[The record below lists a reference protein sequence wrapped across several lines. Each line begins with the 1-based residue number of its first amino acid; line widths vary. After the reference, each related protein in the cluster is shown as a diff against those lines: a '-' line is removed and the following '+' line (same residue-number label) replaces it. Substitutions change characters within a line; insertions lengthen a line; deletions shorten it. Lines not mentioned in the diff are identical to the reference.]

1 MVLTSR
7 VTFDHA
13 DARPR
18 MRILVPVLMG
28 QKARPVISIG
38 DALAISPG
46 GSGTLLALVEIRT
59 GRDNEVFAQENRRRD
74 MLRWVAGLEYD
85 SDVRRRLRLSL
96 RMTANAASSV
106 RDAAAENEV
115 TTMVLEWP
123 TVESARRHGL
133 MDLTRQLLTDH
144 GFDLIFVRANART
157 PDLAIAPRSI
167 LASIRGGPSA
177 RAVAS
182 TGARLADAFGSS
194 LTLLHVQSDTQ
205 HPDRSRRE
213 WDSFEQI
220 VEELRRPATHV
231 RVVRHDSPAAG
242 ILEEAAG
249 HDLLVIG
256 SRLNQA
262 RAGGLLGREIDRML
276 RRLDASVVMVRAKA
290 VAPFISKRQANGS
303 ER

>member
-7 VTFDHA
+7 VSFAHA
-13 DARPR
+13 DTRPR

-28 QKARPVISIG
+28 QMARPVISIG

-46 GSGTLLALVEIRT
+46 ASGILLALVEIRT
-59 GRDNEVFAQENRRRD
+59 GRDNEVFAQEHRRRD

-115 TTMVLEWP
+115 TSMVLEWP

-133 MDLTRQLLTDH
+133 IDLTRQLLTDH
-144 GFDLIFVRANART
+144 GFDLMFVRANPRT

-167 LASIRGGPSA
+167 LASIRGGPGA
-177 RAVAS
+177 RVVAS

-194 LTLLHVQSDTQ
+194 LTLLHVQTDTQ

-220 VEELRRPATHV
+220 VEELRRPVTQV

-242 ILEEAAG
+242 IMEEAPG
-249 HDLLVIG
+249 HDLIVIG
-256 SRLNQA
+256 SRLNQSN
-262 RAGGLLGREIDRML
+262 AGALLGREIDRML
-276 RRLDASVVMVRAKA
+276 RRLDTSVVMVRAKA
-290 VAPFISKRQANGS
+290 VAPFISNRQANGS

>member
-1 MVLTSR
+1 
-7 VTFDHA
+7 
-13 DARPR
+13 
-18 MRILVPVLMG
+18 MG

-46 GSGTLLALVEIRT
+46 ASGTLLALVEIRT
-59 GRDNEVFAQENRRRD
+59 GRDNEVFAQEKRRRD

-133 MDLTRQLLTDH
+133 IDLTRQLLTDH
-144 GFDLIFVRANART
+144 GFDLMFVRANART
-157 PDLAIAPRSI
+157 PDQAIAPRSI

-182 TGARLADAFGSS
+182 TGARLGDAFGSS

-220 VEELRRPATHV
+220 VEELRRPATRV

-256 SRLNQA
+256 SWLNQPS
-262 RAGGLLGREIDRML
+262 AGALLGREIDGMR
-276 RRLDASVVMVRAKA
+276 RRLHACEVMVLAEA
-290 VAPFISKRQANGS
+290 VAPFISSRQPGGG
-303 ER
+303 